1 MNLVFVTVP
10 GLAMRSIEAVF
21 VGGKLAKG
29 LPPCHR
35 MIPTD
40 WVGHHHIAG
49 RERKQLVTPCVTE
62 VTHGCLLPTQVNS
75 GALTLR
81 TRVTGN

>member
-49 RERKQLVTPCVTE
+49 REKEAAGDPMCHRSNMAVY
-62 VTHGCLLPTQVNS
+62 CLHRLIVEH
-75 GALTLR
+75 
-81 TRVTGN
+81 